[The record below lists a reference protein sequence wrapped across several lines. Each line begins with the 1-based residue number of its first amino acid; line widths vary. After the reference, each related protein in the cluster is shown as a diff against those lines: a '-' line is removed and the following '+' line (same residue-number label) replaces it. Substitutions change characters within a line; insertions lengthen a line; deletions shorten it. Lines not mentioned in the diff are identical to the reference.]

1 MMKLAIALVLLALPL
16 AIVWAMVQGFRRR
29 QLKPWKAVVL
39 GIAALA
45 LLFGNP
51 LANAML
57 LAPIDSSRQQK
68 MFARAREANLLGA
81 DEARVREVL
90 GKPWK
95 VRKFDGPFSAWAYA
109 PCKVCMSSYGAPFTV
124 YFEAGKVQ
132 GFRSG
137 PGELLRDESQA
148 PKE

>member
-1 MMKLAIALVLLALPL
+1 MMKLAIALILLALPL
-16 AIVWAMVQGFRRR
+16 AIVWTMIQGWRRGQMR
-29 QLKPWKAVVL
+29 PWKAVVL
-39 GIAALA
+39 GTAALA
-45 LLFGNP
+45 LLLGNP
-51 LANAML
+51 LANAIL
-57 LAPIDSSRQQK
+57 LAPIDSSLQGR
-68 MFARAREANLLGA
+68 MFARAREAKLLGER
-81 DEARVREVL
+81 EARVREVL

-137 PGELLRDESQA
+137 PGDLERDESQA
-148 PKE
+148 PRE